1 MAPSTG
7 MCYYMFMLSQRLDAT
22 EAEKSLHELARK
34 IGQFADSQAIVTPTQ
49 VVYYLSQ
56 QRGSALLQ
64 VIPSAASADVRKR
77 WVPKVA
83 AVTREAVAKG
93 KRVNKSA
100 VARAWRYGAYVYVER
115 LWLEVTHAAWG
126 RVAPSTLPVKAIEL
140 ARHQQA
146 QAQAAVERKAKAA
159 AAPPRPS
166 RPPTPRKPHKPR
178 GPRRTGRRARAS
190 LDVTAYGVRARQRD
204 RRWYDIQKG
213 RRPRGSRTEP
223 RFTEQ
228 SNPIEVFIGREKIS

>member
-7 MCYYMFMLSQRLDAT
+7 TCYYMFMLSQRLDAT

-126 RVAPSTLPVKAIEL
+126 RVAPSTAPAKAAEL
-140 ARHQQA
+140 AGYRRVQA
-146 QAQAAVERKAKAA
+146 HAAAERKARVRAA
-159 AAPPRPS
+159 AAPPRP
-166 RPPTPRKPHKPR
+166 PTSHKPR
-178 GPRRTGRRARAS
+178 APRKAGGRAWTG
-190 LDVTAYGVRARQRD
+190 LDVMAYGVRARERD

-213 RRPRGSRTEP
+213 RRSSGSRAEP

-228 SNPIEVFIGREKIS
+228 SNPIEVFIGREKIG

>member
-140 ARHQQA
+140 ARHRQA
-146 QAQAAVERKAKAA
+146 QAQVAVERKARAA

-166 RPPTPRKPHKPR
+166 QPPTPRKPR
-178 GPRRTGRRARAS
+178 GPRRMGRRARAS